1 MVVNQKYTTL
11 DDIEKDNLIF
21 KIIQEI
27 MDEIG
32 SHIIIY
38 QNEEQFQFDL
48 AWRINKYIDETSGI
62 KVLLEFFSMTD
73 EKMAENDDCKK
84 IFTDIILLDDQNKFI
99 PIELKYKKHGM
110 KTIINQNNKQEGIE
124 CKIGHD
130 GAANLGKFD
139 YLWDIHRI
147 EQLKEKP
154 KNSVKIEDNRL
165 ESFVCGYAIMITN
178 DNSYWVDKGKNC
190 SQNMTLKQRIT
201 EIRWCQVKGKKYN
214 SILDSKKYFALLV
227 KDKDTNGECIDERHM
242 PLINRYDFSTD
253 ENIITIKNYECCMF
267 NPYKK
272 TYKNKEQIEIKAFIA
287 KIEK

>member
-27 MDEIG
+27 MDEI
-32 SHIIIY
+32 SNQIIIY

-48 AWRINKYIDETSGI
+48 AWRINKCIDENSGI

-73 EKMAENDDCKK
+73 EKMEGNDDCKK
-84 IFTDIILLDDQNKFI
+84 IFTDIILLDNQNKFI

-110 KTIINQNNKQEGIE
+110 KTKIKQFNNNQEKIE
-124 CKIGHD
+124 CIIGHD

-154 KNSVKIEDNRL
+154 KKSVKKDIRL
-165 ESFVCGYAIMITN
+165 KTFVCGYAIMITN
-178 DNSYWVDKGKNC
+178 DKSYWYNKGKNC
-190 SQNMTLKQRIT
+190 SQNMTLNQRIT
-201 EIRWCQVKGKKYN
+201 EIRWCQVNGKEYN

-253 ENIITIKNYECCMF
+253 KNIITIKNYECCMF